1 MSSAT
6 SIDDAGRG
14 KGDSERARPG
24 TFNVWHLFV
33 LMSLLAASVAVLVAR
48 QNSPENLLLLSL
60 TIGAAGAAGFGLY
73 RVLAPFASSEVDLI
87 GQPLSDRLRA
97 DLEREKMLA
106 LRSIKELEFDRAM
119 GKVSNQDFDEMSSR
133 LRARA
138 MGLMLQLDE
147 GRSPYRDAI
156 ERELQSR
163 IASDRDAKQP
173 GTQPIAPPPSGLT
186 CVCGTTNDVDARFCK
201 SCGSRL
207 VAERQA

>member
-1 MSSAT
+1 
-6 SIDDAGRG
+6 
-14 KGDSERARPG
+14 
-24 TFNVWHLFV
+24 
-33 LMSLLAASVAVLVAR
+33 
-48 QNSPENLLLLSL
+48 
-60 TIGAAGAAGFGLY
+60 
-73 RVLAPFASSEVDLI
+73 
-87 GQPLSDRLRA
+87 
-97 DLEREKMLA
+97 MLA

-147 GRSPYRDAI
+147 RRSPYRDAI

-163 IASDRDAKQP
+163 IAGDRDSKQP
-173 GTQPIAPPPSGLT
+173 STQPIAPPPSGLT
-186 CVCGTTNDVDARFCK
+186 CTCGTTNDADARFCK